1 MLKDKLVSL
10 VSLRKK
16 FRESFNSER
25 MIFSPDLPIPEVFA
39 FAFNTLLNDMI
50 MMSTDFKQEILKAQK
65 NLFQKCVEALE
76 NNDHESKP
84 EVKGNKLNNYN
95 FE

>member
-1 MLKDKLVSL
+1 MRTSFF
-10 VSLRKK
+10 SK
-16 FRESFNSER
+16 FCF
-25 MIFSPDLPIPEVFA
+25 FSDLPIPEVFA

-76 NNDHESKP
+76 NNDHESNP
-84 EVKGNKLNNYN
+84 EVKGNIAISDTV
-95 FE
+95 